1 MSYYKRATVLL
12 AMGRF
17 RSALH
22 DLNKVIELKP
32 DFTSA
37 RMQRANV
44 LTKQG
49 LFEEA
54 TKDYNKIMADS
65 NSAEARERLD
75 RIYTIMSDLDNAKR
89 ATDNHDFGAAIEIYT
104 QVLEH
109 CPWSTEIHELRSEC
123 HLKLGDISKAI
134 NDIDFLAKLIPDNTE
149 AYYRLSEL
157 HYIMGDAEYALKYAL
172 NTYVF
177 RFLFSS

>member
-1 MSYYKRATVLL
+1 MSYFKRATVLL

-54 TKDYNKIMADS
+54 SQDYNKIIVDQ
-65 NSAEARERLD
+65 NNGEARERLD
-75 RIYTIMSDLDNAKR
+75 RIYTIINDLDNAKR
-89 ATDNHDFGAAIEIYT
+89 ASANHDFGYAIDVYT

-123 HLKLGDISKAI
+123 YLKLGDISKAI

-149 AYYRLSEL
+149 AYFRLSEL
-157 HYIMGDAEYALKYAL
+157 HYAMGDAEYALK
-172 NTYVF
+172 
-177 RFLFSS
+177 